1 MITDKYGRRRHN
13 RISQLLHKVSKA
25 IVQDAKQHKAAIVF
39 EDITFIRKLY
49 QRGNGQGR
57 EYRSKLNSW
66 PFFEFKRQVEYK
78 AKWEGVT
85 VLTLTKGKT
94 RGTSQLC
101 PRCGKRLQEDR
112 HDTFHR
118 RQLWCPDCQKWMDR
132 DVVAAM
138 NIARKGGEV
147 FHRPQGPAGEAMVQE
162 PGMPVILKVDAGK
175 LTFRREP
182 IS

>member
-1 MITDKYGRRRHN
+1 M
-13 RISQLLHKVSKA
+13 
-25 IVQDAKQHKAAIVF
+25 
-39 EDITFIRKLY
+39 
-49 QRGNGQGR
+49 
-57 EYRSKLNSW
+57 NSW
-66 PFFEFKRQVEYK
+66 PFYELKRQVEYK
-78 AKWEGVT
+78 AAWEGMKVI
-85 VLTLTKGKT
+85 TLTKGKT

-112 HDTFHR
+112 HDVVHR
-118 RQLWCPDCQKWMDR
+118 RQLWCQACRQWMDR

-162 PGMPVILKVDAGK
+162 PCMPVILKVDAGK

-182 IS
+182 VS